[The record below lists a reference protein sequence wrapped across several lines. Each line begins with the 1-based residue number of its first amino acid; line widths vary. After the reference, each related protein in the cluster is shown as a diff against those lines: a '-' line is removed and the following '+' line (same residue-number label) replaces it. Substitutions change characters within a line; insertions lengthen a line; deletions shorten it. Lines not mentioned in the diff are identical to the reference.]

1 MRASIRDSSMVL
13 GVGVD
18 LLKVERIEKICAKN
32 EARFAD
38 KILSSL
44 ELADYPLVTNKI
56 DFLAKRFAAKE
67 AVSKALG
74 TGMAQGISW
83 KHMTLSHTQLGQ
95 PRVTLIDA
103 AQARLA
109 FLGAQSL
116 HISLSDDAG
125 FVTAYAV
132 IS

>member
-1 MRASIRDSSMVL
+1 MVL

-18 LLKVERIEKICAKN
+18 LLKVERIEKICTKN

-38 KILSSL
+38 KILSAL
-44 ELADYPLVTNKI
+44 ELQDYQLAINKI
-56 DFLAKRFAAKE
+56 DFLAKRFAVKE

-74 TGMAQGISW
+74 TGMAQGVSW
-83 KHMTLSHTQLGQ
+83 KHMTLSHSELGQ

-103 AQARLA
+103 AQARFA
-109 FLGAQSL
+109 FLGAHSL
-116 HISLSDDAG
+116 HVSLSDDAG
-125 FVTAYAV
+125 FVSAYAV